1 MKELRFR
8 NLRPDEIEIRP
19 TDTKT
24 KGSALLLLFQNARS
38 AMAILDETVG
48 TDWQCDY
55 KEVNGNIY
63 CGIAIKIDNEW
74 VWRWDCGSFNA
85 KDDEIQSKADA
96 SDAFKRAA
104 VRWQIGRELYY
115 TPKVRIKCPDS
126 FYWNGKLNMSFT
138 VNDIA
143 FEGNVCTK
151 LIIVDKFGNEVYR
164 LDLYPTIAV
173 PAEIQESILAAKD
186 VKSLKAIWTNNQNW
200 HQNKDFKAMVNAR
213 KQDIEDLESAS

>member
-1 MKELRFR
+1 MKEIKFR

-24 KGSALLLLFQNARS
+24 KGSALLLLFQNARC
-38 AMAILDETVG
+38 AMNILDETVG
-48 TDWQCDY
+48 TDWQNDY

-63 CGIAIKIDNEW
+63 CGIGIKMDDEW

-104 VRWQIGRELYY
+104 VRWNIGRELYY

-126 FYWNGKLNMSFT
+126 YYYNNRLCMQFSVKEIMFSGK
-138 VNDIA
+138 
-143 FEGNVCTK
+143 ECTR
-151 LIIVDKFGNEVYR
+151 LVIIDKFGNIVYTYGVSTKIQNEVAEASN
-164 LDLYPTIAV
+164 LEELEAVWNNHKDLQKDTIFK
-173 PAEIQESILAAKD
+173 SL
-186 VKSLKAIWTNNQNW
+186 VKS
-200 HQNKDFKAMVNAR
+200 R
-213 KQDIEDLESAS
+213 KSGLTT